1 MSQAAQKTIL
11 LVEDNPLNMKL
22 AVDLLEYGGF
32 RVVRAMSGS
41 EAIGYLTREIPDLTL
56 LDIRLPDIDGFEIL
70 QRIRSQKRLEEM
82 KVVAMTAQ
90 GMREEKTR
98 ITDAGFDGYILKPFV
113 ATDFV
118 GHIHEILNGK
128 RELLP

>member
-1 MSQAAQKTIL
+1 MAPKTIL

-32 RVVRAMSGS
+32 RVVRATSGVHAL
-41 EAIGYLTREIPDLTL
+41 EYLSKEPPDLIL
-56 LDIRLPDIDGFEIL
+56 LDIRLPDMDGFEIL
-70 QRIRSQKRLEEM
+70 QRIRSQKRLENTR
-82 KVVAMTAQ
+82 VVAMTAQ
-90 GMREEKTR
+90 GMREEKAK

-118 GHIHEILNGK
+118 DNIHKILSGQK
-128 RELLP
+128 EYFP